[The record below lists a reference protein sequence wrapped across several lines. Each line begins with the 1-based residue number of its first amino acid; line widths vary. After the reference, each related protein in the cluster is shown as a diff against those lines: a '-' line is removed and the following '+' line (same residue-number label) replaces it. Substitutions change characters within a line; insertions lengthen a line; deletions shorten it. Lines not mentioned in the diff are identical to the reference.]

1 MNWQEIIYMLYS
13 IDSDDRN
20 FAYGIIIA
28 NFNILDEFI
37 KFDIRNILNG
47 FLENEMF
54 MDDQEYLNIVNSLH
68 LLEL

>member
-1 MNWQEIIYMLYS
+1 MLYS